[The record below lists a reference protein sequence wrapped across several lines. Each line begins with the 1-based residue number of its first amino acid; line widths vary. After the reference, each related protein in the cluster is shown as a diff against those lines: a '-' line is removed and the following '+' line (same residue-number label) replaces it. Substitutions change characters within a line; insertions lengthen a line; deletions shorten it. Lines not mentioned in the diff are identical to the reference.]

1 MNKKSFLTSTCRCC
15 CYYQHEGRRGGSCS
29 QLGVPVKGCWSACSL
44 ASHPFTNAAAPNL
57 EIEIG
62 QLEHALT
69 LDCTVSDPVSMPITQ
84 KVPEESSVSLSS

>member
-1 MNKKSFLTSTCRCC
+1 M
-15 CYYQHEGRRGGSCS
+15 
-29 QLGVPVKGCWSACSL
+29 